1 MQHFATTRSDG
12 RCNTCCKLPQLGG
25 TAVNIASEAALATAR
40 EKFFSGAALPEG
52 LVPAPILRSWQRC
65 AEQGLDAGSAI
76 RAEPMTGSELRALHE
91 QNETLRLLSRSEL
104 VSLRTEAKLT
114 DSVVIL
120 TDAKGLVLD
129 TAGSP
134 EFAGQAATVAL
145 RPGVAWSETVTG
157 TNAIGT
163 ALAERRA
170 IEVHGAEHFFEPHGI
185 LHCAASPIFDPY
197 GKLAGVLDMSGHAS
211 AEHTHA
217 LGLVRLAVEQIEH
230 RFFNRGFD
238 EMTVVRFH
246 RSRDLLGT
254 AREGIL
260 VFDGARLVAGNRRAL
275 HLVGLDRK
283 ALRQSTR
290 EEIFEGAGLAIDGGE
305 LRARNGERYFAAV
318 SQPRST
324 PQHVTGTLPRV
335 TRATRAAPFFT
346 QQTRA
351 DLAKAIRLIN
361 AQIPLLIAGE
371 TGAGKEV
378 FARHL
383 HAQTIRAG
391 KPFIAINCAAL
402 PESLIEA
409 ELFGYEAGAFTG
421 AKKSGAKGLVQQ
433 AEGGI
438 LFLDEIGDMP
448 LLLQSRLLRVLQDK
462 EVAPLG
468 GGSPQKADFVPICAT
483 NRDLKAMVD
492 AGTFRADLYFR
503 IAQYTIAL
511 PSLADMPDRRE
522 LVETLWSQ
530 FAERHAPLPPAIR
543 DQLAAHHWPGNF
555 RELVGCLRAI
565 AALHDPDEPITLS
578 ALPRATHP
586 TRAPAAAIDG
596 DLGSLTDMAMRRAVE
611 QHKGNLSAAAR
622 ALGIDRSTLYRRLVW
637 KDVRP

>member
-1 MQHFATTRSDG
+1 M
-12 RCNTCCKLPQLGG
+12 NT
-25 TAVNIASEAALATAR
+25 ASEVALAAAR
-40 EKFFSGAALPEG
+40 EKFFSGLDLPEG

-65 AEQGLDAGSAI
+65 AEQGLDAGSAVL
-76 RAEPMTGSELRALHE
+76 AEPMSAAELRGLHE

-104 VSLRTEAKLT
+104 VSLRMEAKLT

-134 EFAGQAATVAL
+134 EFAGRAAQVAL
-145 RPGVAWSETVTG
+145 RPGVAWSETSTG

-217 LGLVRLAVEQIEH
+217 MGLVRLAVEQIEH
-230 RFFNRGFD
+230 RFFNRAFE

-246 RSRDLLGT
+246 RSADLLGT
-254 AREGIL
+254 AREGVL
-260 VFDGARLVAGNRRAL
+260 VFDGEKLVAGNRRAL

-283 ALRQSTR
+283 ALRKATS
-290 EEIFEGAGLAIDGGE
+290 EEIFAEAALAVDNGV
-305 LRARNGERYFAAV
+305 LRSRNGERFFAAV
-318 SQPRST
+318 TQPRAT
-324 PQHVTGTLPRV
+324 PLRVSGTIARD
-335 TRATRAAPFFT
+335 TRIRHDGPILSPEAK
-346 QQTRA
+346 A
-351 DLAKAIRLIN
+351 DLTKGIRLVN
-361 AQIPLLIAGE
+361 AEIPLLIAGE

-383 HAQTIRAG
+383 HAKTNRVG

-421 AKKSGAKGLVQQ
+421 AKKSGARGLVQQ

-448 LLLQSRLLRVLQDK
+448 LALQSRLLRVLQDK

-468 GGSPQKADFVPICAT
+468 GGAPQKADFVPIAAT
-483 NRDLKAMVD
+483 NRDLQAMVE

-503 IAQYTIAL
+503 IAQYTITL
-511 PSLADMPDRRE
+511 QSLAERSDRPALIE
-522 LVETLWSQ
+522 ALWSQ
-530 FAERHAPLPPAIR
+530 VAQRHGKLPKPVLE
-543 DQLAAHHWPGNF
+543 QLAAYHWPGNF
-555 RELVGCLRAI
+555 RELVGCLRAM
-565 AALHDPDEPITLS
+565 AALNDPGEPITAAS
-578 ALPRATHP
+578 LPAMTEKP
-586 TRAPAAAIDG
+586 PEPSLPDG
-596 DLGSLTDMAMRRAVE
+596 DIENITEVAMRRAIAR
-611 QHKGNLSAAAR
+611 HNGNLSAAAR
-622 ALGIDRSTLYRRLVW
+622 ALGVDRSTLYRRYVW
-637 KDVRP
+637 KQARA

>member
-1 MQHFATTRSDG
+1 M
-12 RCNTCCKLPQLGG
+12 
-25 TAVNIASEAALATAR
+25 NIASEVALAAAR
-40 EKFFSGAALPEG
+40 EKFFSGHTLPDG

-65 AEQGLDAGSAI
+65 ADQGLDAGSSI
-76 RAEPMTGSELRALHE
+76 HAEPMTAAELRALHE

-104 VSLRTEAKLT
+104 VSLRIEAKLT

-134 EFAGQAATVAL
+134 EFAGQAAAVSL
-145 RPGVAWSETVTG
+145 RPGVRWAEDSTG

-170 IEVHGAEHFFEPHGI
+170 IEVHGGEHFFVPHGI

-211 AEHTHA
+211 AQHTHA
-217 LGLVRLAVEQIEH
+217 MGLIRLAVEQIEH
-230 RFFNRGFD
+230 RFFSGRFD
-238 EMTVVRFH
+238 DMTVVRFH
-246 RSRDLLGT
+246 RNADLVGT

-260 VFDGARLVAGNRRAL
+260 VFNGDQLVAGNRRAL
-275 HLVGLDRK
+275 HFAGLDRK
-283 ALRQSTR
+283 ALRKATR
-290 EEIFEGAGLAIDGGE
+290 EEIFEASGLGSGSGE
-305 LRARNGERYFAAV
+305 LRGRNGERYFASL
-318 SQPRST
+318 SQPRAT
-324 PQHVTGTLPRV
+324 VPRVTGTLPRQV
-335 TRATRAAPFFT
+335 SPAKSGPVFTR
-346 QQTRA
+346 QTLA
-351 DLAKAIRLIN
+351 DLARAIRLVN
-361 AQIPLLIAGE
+361 AEVPLLITGE

-383 HAQTIRAG
+383 AGLTSRAG

-402 PESLIEA
+402 PESLIES

-421 AKKSGAKGLVQQ
+421 ARKSGAKGLVQQ

-468 GGSPQKADFVPICAT
+468 GGTPHKTDFMPICAT
-483 NRDLKAMVD
+483 NRDLKAMVE

-503 IAQYTIAL
+503 VAQYTIAL
-511 PSLADMPDRRE
+511 PSLSELPDRE
-522 LVETLWSQ
+522 AVVANLWSRY
-530 FAERHAPLPPAIR
+530 APANSGPLPQAVLAN
-543 DQLAAHHWPGNF
+543 LAARRWPGNF
-555 RELVGCLRAI
+555 RELAGTLRAL
-565 AALHDPDEPITLS
+565 AALAEPGIPIALADLPQDPTSASPSPI
-578 ALPRATHP
+578 
-586 TRAPAAAIDG
+586 IYQG
-596 DLGSLTDMAMRRAVE
+596 DLGSITEATMRRAVS
-611 QHKGNLSAAAR
+611 QHQGNISAAAR
-622 ALGIDRSTLYRRLVW
+622 ALNIDRSTLYRRLVW
-637 KDVRP
+637 KQSDTH

>member
-1 MQHFATTRSDG
+1 MNLASD
-12 RCNTCCKLPQLGG
+12 
-25 TAVNIASEAALATAR
+25 AALAAAR
-40 EKFFSGAALPEG
+40 EKFFSGHAPPEG

-76 RAEPMTGSELRALHE
+76 RAEPMTAAELRSLHE
-91 QNETLRLLSRSEL
+91 LNETLRLLSRSEL
-104 VSLRTEAKLT
+104 ASLRTEAKLT

-134 EFAGQAATVAL
+134 DFAGQAAAVAL

-217 LGLVRLAVEQIEH
+217 MGLVRLAVEQIEH
-230 RFFNRGFD
+230 RFFNRRFD

-246 RSRDLLGT
+246 RSADLLGT

-260 VFDGARLVAGNRRAL
+260 VFDGAKLVAGNRRAL
-275 HLVGLDRK
+275 HLVGLDRR
-283 ALRQSTR
+283 ALRHSTR
-290 EEIFEGAGLAIDGGE
+290 EEIFEGAGLAIDRGE

-318 SQPRST
+318 SQPRAT
-324 PQHVTGTLPRV
+324 PSSPAAPLPR
-335 TRATRAAPFFT
+335 AARPT
-346 QQTRA
+346 QFGPHLTAGTRA
-351 DLAKAIRLIN
+351 DLAKAVRLVN
-361 AQIPLLIAGE
+361 AAIPLLI
-371 TGAGKEV
+371 TGATGSGKEV

-383 HAQTIRAG
+383 ASQTARAG

-409 ELFGYEAGAFTG
+409 ELFGYEPGAFTG
-421 AKKSGAKGLVQQ
+421 AGKSGARGLVQQ

-468 GGSPQKADFVPICAT
+468 GGAPRKADFIPICAT
-483 NRDLKAMVD
+483 NRDLSAMVE

-503 IAQYTIAL
+503 VAQYTIRL
-511 PSLADMPDRRE
+511 PSLSELPDRHL
-522 LVETLWSQ
+522 LVAALWSQ
-530 FAERHAPLPPAIR
+530 IATNHGPLPKAVL
-543 DQLAAHHWPGNF
+543 DQLAAHSWPGNF
-555 RELVGCLRAI
+555 RELAGALSAI
-565 AALHDPDEPITLS
+565 AALHDPDEPITLA
-578 ALPRATHP
+578 ALPQSLQA
-586 TRAPAAAIDG
+586 AASPAAMAAE
-596 DLGSLTDMAMRRAVE
+596 GSLDVLTDAAMRRAVE
-611 QHKGNLSAAAR
+611 LHKGNLSAAAR
-622 ALGIDRSTLYRRLVW
+622 ALGVDRSTLYRRLVW
-637 KDVRP
+637 KGQAAS

>member
-1 MQHFATTRSDG
+1 M
-12 RCNTCCKLPQLGG
+12 NT
-25 TAVNIASEAALATAR
+25 ASEAALAAAR
-40 EKFFSGAALPEG
+40 EKFFSGLDLPEG

-65 AEQGLDAGSAI
+65 AEQGLDAGSAVL
-76 RAEPMTGSELRALHE
+76 AEPMSAAELRGLHE

-134 EFAGQAATVAL
+134 EFAGRAAQVAL
-145 RPGVAWSETVTG
+145 RPGVAWSETSTG

-217 LGLVRLAVEQIEH
+217 MGLVRLAVEQIEH
-230 RFFNRGFD
+230 RFFNRAFE

-246 RSRDLLGT
+246 RSADLLGT
-254 AREGIL
+254 AREGVL
-260 VFDGARLVAGNRRAL
+260 VFDGEKLVAGNRRAL

-283 ALRQSTR
+283 ALRKATS
-290 EEIFEGAGLAIDGGE
+290 EEIFAEAALAVDNGV
-305 LRARNGERYFAAV
+305 LRSRNGERFFAAV
-318 SQPRST
+318 TQPRAT
-324 PQHVTGTLPRV
+324 PLRVTGTIARD
-335 TRATRAAPFFT
+335 TRIRHDGPILSPEA
-346 QQTRA
+346 QA
-351 DLAKAIRLIN
+351 DLAKGIRLIN
-361 AQIPLLIAGE
+361 AEIPMLIAGE

-383 HAQTIRAG
+383 HAKTNRAG

-421 AKKSGAKGLVQQ
+421 ARKSGAKGLVQQ

-448 LLLQSRLLRVLQDK
+448 LALQSRLLRVLQDK

-468 GGSPQKADFVPICAT
+468 GGAPQKADFVPIAAT
-483 NRDLKAMVD
+483 NRDLQAMVE

-503 IAQYTIAL
+503 IAQYTITL
-511 PSLADMPDRRE
+511 QSLAERSDRPALIE
-522 LVETLWSQ
+522 ALWSQ
-530 FAERHAPLPPAIR
+530 VAQRHGRLPKPVL
-543 DQLAAHHWPGNF
+543 DQLAAYHWPGNF
-555 RELVGCLRAI
+555 RELVGCLRAM
-565 AALHDPDEPITLS
+565 AALNDPGEPITISSLP
-578 ALPRATHP
+578 ALTEKPLEP
-586 TRAPAAAIDG
+586 SLPDG
-596 DLGSLTDMAMRRAVE
+596 DIENMTEVAMRRAIAR
-611 QHKGNLSAAAR
+611 HNGNLSAAAR
-622 ALGIDRSTLYRRLVW
+622 ALGVDRSTLYRRYVW
-637 KDVRP
+637 KQARA

>member
-1 MQHFATTRSDG
+1 MNG
-12 RCNTCCKLPQLGG
+12 
-25 TAVNIASEAALATAR
+25 ASEAALVAAR
-40 EKFFSGAALPEG
+40 EKFFSGHALPDG

-65 AEQGLDAGSAI
+65 AEQGLDAGSVI
-76 RAEPMTGSELRALHE
+76 HAEPMTAAELRALHG
-91 QNETLRLLSRSEL
+91 QNEALRLLSRSEL
-104 VSLRTEAKLT
+104 VSLRAEAKLT

-134 EFAGQAATVAL
+134 EFAGQAAQVAL
-145 RPGVAWSETVTG
+145 RPGVMWSETSTG

-170 IEVHGAEHFFEPHGI
+170 IEVHGGEHFFEPHGI

-217 LGLVRLAVEQIEH
+217 MGLVRLAVEQIEH
-230 RFFNRGFD
+230 RFFNRSFD

-246 RSRDLLGT
+246 RSADLLGT
-254 AREGIL
+254 AREGVL
-260 VFDGARLVAGNRRAL
+260 VFDGERLVAGNRRAL

-283 ALRQSTR
+283 ALRKSTR
-290 EEIFEGAGLAIDGGE
+290 EEIFENAGLAVDRGE
-305 LRARNGERYFAAV
+305 LRARNGERYFAAI
-318 SQPRST
+318 SQPRAV
-324 PQHVTGTLPRV
+324 PIHVIGTLPR
-335 TRATRAAPFFT
+335 AARMAQDSGPFFAS
-346 QQTRA
+346 QTRS
-351 DLAKAIRLIN
+351 DLAKAIRLVN
-361 AQIPLLIAGE
+361 AEIPLLIAGE

-383 HAQTIRAG
+383 HKQTVRAG

-421 AKKSGAKGLVQQ
+421 ARKSGAKGLVQQ

-462 EVAPLG
+462 EVSPLG
-468 GGSPQKADFVPICAT
+468 GGAPQKADFVPVCAT

-503 IAQYTIAL
+503 IAQYTVTL
-511 PSLADMPDRRE
+511 PSLAEMPDRQG
-522 LVETLWSQ
+522 LVEILWSQ
-530 FAERHAPLPPAIR
+530 LASGHGPLPSAVR
-543 DQLAAHHWPGNF
+543 DQLGDYQWPGNF
-555 RELVGCLRAI
+555 RELTGCLRAL
-565 AALHDPDEPITLS
+565 AALHDPGEPIPLS
-578 ALPRATHP
+578 ALPQAT
-586 TRAPAAAIDG
+586 RIASPAVASLGG
-596 DLGSLTDMAMRRAVE
+596 DLSMLADAAMQQAVA
-611 QHKGNLSAAAR
+611 QHRGNLSAAAR
-622 ALGIDRSTLYRRLVW
+622 TLGIDRSTLYRRLVW
-637 KDVRP
+637 KGGVRGDA